1 MTTEDCAARPAAY
14 SVKPQRASCIRI
26 IQTRRFGIYEFMS
39 SWNLMSF
46 SSLSSHWYF
55 LLVVVPSQNRCLVP
69 FIHIMDSEVLTVER
83 LQLSNGQIH
92 AEKREDQTQDLLERS
107 PNWRDH
113 ANNHRPISHFNRAW
127 QESNARSDSVARSK
141 FSESVTFTPKVPTS
155 SYYPPASSE
164 GSGTRQEPPRP
175 SSENC
180 LSTAQTSHSS
190 FNTPLRAQNAPL
202 LCPDFADPKRVP
214 GTNQNI
220 YPRAP
225 ISPDFYERY
234 AQLVDFFK
242 QAVDIH
248 KCLKHHTSKINYELR
263 LCGSTPADAV
273 ASIIVFCTE
282 AIFKQLR
289 SLLNSR
295 HIRRQYQLE
304 NASVRNRFS
313 FTPNKPHPQV
323 PVPAIIPFKVV
334 FWREA
339 TTPTQRRATTEQVI
353 AQNHSFLTMCGS
365 LVRHGDRTST
375 LGLLISVDSKLYGL
389 TVDHLFNKQK
399 EETQSIIAK
408 ELNIL
413 SDENDTEDNRED
425 WPWVDDVTY
434 EDMDNDQKVSDTGSV
449 TSGRSYVEVVMDQA
463 LTEHYGTSISGHK
476 LDSVHEVDPSTP
488 YLDWALI
495 NFEGEYFERPNVFYS
510 EDNPTDPKFLTRLS
524 ATPETSGVPVFMIS
538 GVSGTRK
545 GVMLNGNSYV
555 GGKFGENLCQT
566 WNVILSGAA
575 CEFVHPG
582 RESLADRTPPGVI
595 DGDCGS
601 LIVNQETLE
610 VYGHVVASN
619 PLGEAYVVP
628 LRNIFRQI
636 HDALGAKEVSLPN
649 PGPLTENLVTH
660 YSKTGGTNVTHG
672 EKLIL
677 AAMAAE
683 KQFEVETFPEL
694 APRRRSSLAVEV
706 ADHEDSLYDAQVE
719 DSKTKPLHKAVEN
732 RIDSLGR
739 ASAERVIDIHD
750 APPNGDTA
758 ITAGAS
764 STIPQPYSSTQDA
777 PVEFQ
782 DSKKDSSSR
791 AMTTQQGRT
800 PIREIPPFSGNPPS
814 YSRLGVGPQESEQCE
829 N

>member
-1 MTTEDCAARPAAY
+1 
-14 SVKPQRASCIRI
+14 
-26 IQTRRFGIYEFMS
+26 
-39 SWNLMSF
+39 
-46 SSLSSHWYF
+46 
-55 LLVVVPSQNRCLVP
+55 
-69 FIHIMDSEVLTVER
+69 MDSEILIVER
-83 LQLSNGQIH
+83 LQLSNDQIRPV
-92 AEKREDQTQDLLERS
+92 KREDLSQDLLERS
-107 PNWRDH
+107 PGWRDH

-127 QESNARSDSVARSK
+127 QESNAGSDSVARSK
-141 FSESVTFTPKVPTS
+141 FSESPTFAPKVPTT
-155 SYYPPASSE
+155 SYCPPASSE
-164 GSGTRQEPPRP
+164 GSGTRQGPPRS

-180 LSTAQTSHSS
+180 LGTTQNSHSS
-190 FNTPLRAQNAPL
+190 LNAPLRAQSAPL
-202 LCPDFADPKRVP
+202 PCPDFADPKRVP
-214 GTNQNI
+214 GTDQNI

-234 AQLVDFFK
+234 AQLVDFYK

-334 FWREA
+334 FWREP

-425 WPWVDDVTY
+425 WSWVDDVTY
-434 EDMDNDQKVSDTGSV
+434 EDMDNDQKVSDAGSV
-449 TSGRSYVEVVMDQA
+449 TSGRSYVDVVMVRA

-495 NFEGEYFERPNVFYS
+495 DFEGGYFELPNVFYS
-510 EDNPTDPKFLTRLS
+510 EDNPADPKFLTRLS
-524 ATPETSGVPVFMIS
+524 ATPETSRVPVFMIS

-566 WNVILSGAA
+566 WNVILSGSG
-575 CEFVHPG
+575 CE
-582 RESLADRTPPGVI
+582 LYI
-595 DGDCGS
+595 
-601 LIVNQETLE
+601 LE
-610 VYGHVVASN
+610 
-619 PLGEAYVVP
+619 
-628 LRNIFRQI
+628 
-636 HDALGAKEVSLPN
+636 
-649 PGPLTENLVTH
+649 ENL
-660 YSKTGGTNVTHG
+660 
-672 EKLIL
+672 
-677 AAMAAE
+677 
-683 KQFEVETFPEL
+683 
-694 APRRRSSLAVEV
+694 
-706 ADHEDSLYDAQVE
+706 
-719 DSKTKPLHKAVEN
+719 
-732 RIDSLGR
+732 
-739 ASAERVIDIHD
+739 
-750 APPNGDTA
+750 
-758 ITAGAS
+758 
-764 STIPQPYSSTQDA
+764 
-777 PVEFQ
+777 
-782 DSKKDSSSR
+782 
-791 AMTTQQGRT
+791 
-800 PIREIPPFSGNPPS
+800 
-814 YSRLGVGPQESEQCE
+814 
-829 N
+829 